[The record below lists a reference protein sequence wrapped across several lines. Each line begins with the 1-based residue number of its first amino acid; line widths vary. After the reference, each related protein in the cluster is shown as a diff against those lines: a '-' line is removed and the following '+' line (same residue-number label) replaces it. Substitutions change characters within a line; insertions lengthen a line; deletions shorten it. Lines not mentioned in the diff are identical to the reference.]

1 MDMGDWLFSPS
12 CVLPVAELNEQIARQ
27 IFDILPERGP
37 IMVIMDRDG
46 NCWFSNFEKFSK
58 LNISESFLKELCTKI
73 DDGAEPVITQANDCS
88 IIAAQLTTERTN
100 CGYVIIALPQ
110 YSPESTLINIDLI
123 ETLLNQ
129 TGLIAKL
136 IEKNNLLHEL
146 QMKQLSLYTQSETSS
161 N

>member
-1 MDMGDWLFSPS
+1 MDMGDWLSSPS
-12 CVLPVAELNEQIARQ
+12 CALGERIARQ
-27 IFDILPERGP
+27 IFDILPKRGP
-37 IMVIMDRDG
+37 IMIIIDRDG
-46 NCWFSNFEKFSK
+46 NCWSSNSEEFSK
-58 LNISESFLKELCTKI
+58 LNISESFFRELCAKI
-73 DDGAEPVITQANDCS
+73 DDVAEPIITQANDCS

-100 CGYVIIALPQ
+100 CGYMIIALPQ

-129 TGLIAKL
+129 TSLIAKL
-136 IEKNNLLHEL
+136 IEKNNLLREL